1 MATALHAER
10 FDAALGALRDSG
22 AASVLDLG
30 CGDGDLFLRL
40 AADPGIRHLTGIDTD
55 PRAIDRLRRRLA
67 SVDTGDR
74 PVALRLASITGV
86 GTDLAGYDCALM
98 IETIEH
104 VPPAHLSRM
113 ERAVF
118 HHMRPATVV
127 VTTPNAEFNPL
138 LGVPAHRFRH
148 PGHRF
153 EWSRGQF
160 RDWGRRVARADG
172 YRVSFADI
180 AGCHPDFGGAS
191 QMAVFQA
198 GENGS

>member
-127 VTTPNAEFNPL
+127 VTTPNAEFT
-138 LGVPAHRFRH
+138 
-148 PGHRF
+148 
-153 EWSRGQF
+153 RGQF
-160 RDWGRRVARADG
+160 RDWGRRVARAYG